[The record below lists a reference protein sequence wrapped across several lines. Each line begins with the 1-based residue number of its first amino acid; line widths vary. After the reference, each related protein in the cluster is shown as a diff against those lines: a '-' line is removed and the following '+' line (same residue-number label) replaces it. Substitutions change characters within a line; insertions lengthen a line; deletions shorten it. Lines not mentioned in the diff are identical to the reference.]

1 MSFLPLPS
9 HFFPFLSLASFLAW
23 WKPKLSFLAL
33 LCSETKRHC
42 HCCFC
47 SLSSLE
53 LWLQLDYLC
62 QIFYIYFRSL
72 LLYKR
77 QTNSFHHYDSSTP
90 FNTSAARSLAKNVE
104 PFLLGKL
111 GTRLNLFG
119 VTKKQFFD
127 TVFCVGGIGLRG
139 VGKWENHSEEFL
151 KKVKMASKWPK
162 YHC

>member
-1 MSFLPLPS
+1 M
-9 HFFPFLSLASFLAW
+9 
-23 WKPKLSFLAL
+23 
-33 LCSETKRHC
+33 
-42 HCCFC
+42 
-47 SLSSLE
+47 
-53 LWLQLDYLC
+53 
-62 QIFYIYFRSL
+62 
-72 LLYKR
+72 YKR

-139 VGKWENHSEEFL
+139 VGKWENHSEEFF
-151 KKVKMASKWPK
+151 KKVKMASK
-162 YHC
+162 